1 MVFGIQSAERSVSC
15 QEGGH
20 LVPALL
26 VQQMVLKGR
35 KTKRGKVGKW
45 EKEVGQRDPQGV
57 SDQSGCQET
66 EGGLKSN
73 NKEDGYLQR
82 GRLLAKR
89 TATYKEYGYLQR
101 GWLLTKRPPSYK
113 EDGYLQTGRLLAK
126 RTTTYKKAGYLQR
139 GRSCI

>member
-1 MVFGIQSAERSVSC
+1 MGFGVQSAERGVRC

-26 VQQMVLKGR
+26 VQQMVHRGR

-66 EGGLKSN
+66 EGWLKNN
-73 NKEDGYLQR
+73 NKEDGY
-82 GRLLAKR
+82 
-89 TATYKEYGYLQR
+89 
-101 GWLLTKRPPSYK
+101 
-113 EDGYLQTGRLLAK
+113 
-126 RTTTYKKAGYLQR
+126 
-139 GRSCI
+139 